1 MMNFKLWRINR
12 KIKKLQKKQDNINEK
27 LSKLKILKGKIKIE
41 IDVMELSKIKNERVK
56 QKD

>member
-1 MMNFKLWRINR
+1 MNFKLWRINR
-12 KIKKLQKKQDNINEK
+12 NIKKLQKKQDKINGK

-41 IDVMELSKIKNERVK
+41 IDVMELSKIKNERIK

>member
-1 MMNFKLWRINR
+1 MNFKLWIINR
-12 KIKKLQKKQDNINEK
+12 KIKKLQKRQDKINGK

>member
-1 MMNFKLWRINR
+1 MMNFKLWIINR
-12 KIKKLQKKQDNINEK
+12 KIKKLQKKQDKINEK

>member
-1 MMNFKLWRINR
+1 MNFKLWWIIK
-12 KIKKLQKKQDNINEK
+12 KIKRLQKKQDKINEK

>member
-1 MMNFKLWRINR
+1 MMKFKIWRINR
-12 KIKKLQKKQDNINEK
+12 KIKKLQKKQDKINEK

>member
-1 MMNFKLWRINR
+1 MNFKLWIINR
-12 KIKKLQKKQDNINEK
+12 KIKKLQKKQDKINEK

-41 IDVMELSKIKNERVK
+41 IDVMELSKIKNERFK